1 MDNQQ
6 LIESLKAFKVSY
18 GEYFKL
24 FLDTYPLFTWKD
36 ENYGSNELFLKAIE
50 CQALASTFGETAK
63 SRFDTIGFNKL
74 FPFDN
79 PVDWYNWEAFVKDN
93 EVSHTI
99 YATLAMRLDSE
110 IQRMLFF
117 AERDLLE
124 SYESLD
130 SEQFLVSYLKYDCFH
145 NSDLQNNL
153 EVKHDEI
160 ENHKEID
167 ESRAFDNLDRMQK
180 QTSIWSNVINVL
192 SKVVGF

>member
-1 MDNQQ
+1 MDNHQ
-6 LIESLKAFKVSY
+6 LIESVKAFKVSY

-36 ENYGSNELFLKAIE
+36 DNYGSNELFLKAIE

-110 IQRMLFF
+110 IQRMLFL
-117 AERDLLE
+117 R
-124 SYESLD
+124 
-130 SEQFLVSYLKYDCFH
+130 
-145 NSDLQNNL
+145 
-153 EVKHDEI
+153 
-160 ENHKEID
+160 KEIYG
-167 ESRAFDNLDRMQK
+167 NLMNRLIRNSFQFR
-180 QTSIWSNVINVL
+180 T
-192 SKVVGF
+192 